1 MKNTVDINNMKKF
14 KSGFIAVV
22 GRPNVGKSTLVN
34 NIVGQKVSAVS
45 DKPNTT
51 RNRITG
57 IRTMNDC
64 QLIFL
69 DTPGIHKPRG
79 KLGRTMVQTAYNA
92 LSECDLIMMV
102 TDVDKAFGK
111 GDMNILHRLP
121 KPAVLVVNKIDKIKK
136 HELLGMLRKSESAGD
151 KILEIIPVSALKNDG
166 INELVDILRDELP
179 EGEKYFPDE
188 IYTDQPERFLV
199 AELVREKIFN
209 LTRHEIPYKTA
220 VLIEQFREDTEKN
233 IINIHAVVLVER
245 SSHKAIVIG
254 KDGKM
259 LKQVGTEAR
268 QEIEKILGIRVYL
281 EIWVKVKEKWSE
293 KESYLNEL
301 GYNS

>member
-1 MKNTVDINNMKKF
+1 MKDMKKF

-34 NIVGQKVSAVS
+34 KIVGQKVSAVS

-57 IRTMNDC
+57 IKTLEDC

-79 KLGRTMVQTAYNA
+79 KLGRNMVQTAYGV

-102 TDVDKAFGK
+102 TDVDRLFRK
-111 GDMNILHRLP
+111 GDTDIFRNLP
-121 KPAVLVVNKIDKIKK
+121 KPAVLVINKIDKIKK
-136 HELLGMLRKSESAGD
+136 HELLEMLKSSERFAD
-151 KILEIIPVSALKNDG
+151 KILEVIPVSALKDDG
-166 INELVDILRDELP
+166 IAELVDILKDNLP

-188 IYTDQPERFLV
+188 MYTDQPEKFLV
-199 AELVREKIFN
+199 AEIVREKIFN

-220 VLIEQFREDTEKN
+220 VLIEQFKEDPGKN
-233 IINIHAVVLVER
+233 IINIHALVLVER

-254 KDGKM
+254 KDGRM

-268 QEIEKILGIRVYL
+268 EEIEKILGIKVYL

-293 KESYLNEL
+293 KESYLSEL
-301 GYNS
+301 GYKS